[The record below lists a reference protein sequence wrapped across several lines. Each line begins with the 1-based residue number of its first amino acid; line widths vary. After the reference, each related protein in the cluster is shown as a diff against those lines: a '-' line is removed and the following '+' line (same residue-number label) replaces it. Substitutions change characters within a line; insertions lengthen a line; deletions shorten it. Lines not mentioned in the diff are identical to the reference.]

1 VYVRQVEGAAGGE
14 PVATTPSAPAL
25 TATTCT
31 IAQGQSESAEVD
43 LGGRA
48 LVAIVTPAA
57 IEATTAQVSLKHG
70 VVSGTRYPRQSALG
84 TKQTFAISTTN
95 RETFV
100 EPSEAAALHYVSIV
114 AETAAG
120 AAVVQATAE
129 RGSSRCEA
137 DAAHALGRNVGMD
150 RLLENVRCTESG
162 GAAWVGKDVIQTS
175 PLRASDSL

>member
-1 VYVRQVEGAAGGE
+1 MTATRLVYVRQVEGAAGGV

-57 IEATTAQVSLKHG
+57 VEATTTNVAIKHG
-70 VVSGTRYPRQSALG
+70 VVSGTRHFRHRLGAKQSEI
-84 TKQTFAISTTN
+84 ISTTN
-95 RETFV
+95 RETPV
-100 EPSEAAALHYVSIV
+100 DVADYPALHYVSIV

-120 AAVVQATAE
+120 VAVAQTTAAREFV
-129 RGSSRCEA
+129 
-137 DAAHALGRNVGMD
+137 
-150 RLLENVRCTESG
+150 LLTR
-162 GAAWVGKDVIQTS
+162 
-175 PLRASDSL
+175 PL